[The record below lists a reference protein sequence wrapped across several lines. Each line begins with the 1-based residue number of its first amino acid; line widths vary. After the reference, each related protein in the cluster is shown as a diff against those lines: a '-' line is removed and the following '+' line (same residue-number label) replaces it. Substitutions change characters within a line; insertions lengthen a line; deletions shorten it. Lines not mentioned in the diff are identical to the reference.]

1 MINLSNWI
9 VEYTNMLAT
18 YPHSWVCYF
27 VNFALIKCESRLAFK
42 FRVTQVLPDDYW
54 VTPYFNICQWFT
66 KLSVE
71 SVELSTFGCKRKKGS
86 ETHKAYLIWV
96 IPPLEFQYM
105 VLHLI
110 LQANLH
116 HSSFANLFIT
126 LYMFWVFSS
135 LYICLWFHKTVFAL
149 IFWADHPWVNTYLA

>member
-116 HSSFANLFIT
+116 HSMHPYCICFGSFL
-126 LYMFWVFSS
+126 
-135 LYICLWFHKTVFAL
+135 LYIFVYGFIKLSLHSFFEL
-149 IFWADHPWVNTYLA
+149 IILEWTPI

>member
-1 MINLSNWI
+1 M
-9 VEYTNMLAT
+9 V
-18 YPHSWVCYF
+18 P
-27 VNFALIKCESRLAFK
+27 
-42 FRVTQVLPDDYW
+42 
-54 VTPYFNICQWFT
+54 

-116 HSSFANLFIT
+116 HSMHPYCICFGSFL
-126 LYMFWVFSS
+126 
-135 LYICLWFHKTVFAL
+135 LYIFVYGFIKLSLHSFFEL
-149 IFWADHPWVNTYLA
+149 IILE